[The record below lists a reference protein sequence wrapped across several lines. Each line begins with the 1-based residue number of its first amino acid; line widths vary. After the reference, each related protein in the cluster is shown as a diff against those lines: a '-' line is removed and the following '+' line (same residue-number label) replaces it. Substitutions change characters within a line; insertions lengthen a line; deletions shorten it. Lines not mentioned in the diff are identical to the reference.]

1 MILLVVL
8 NVMFEEIGSSV
19 NVVVTIL
26 SMIFMSVQR
35 VRSASV

>member
-8 NVMFEEIGSSV
+8 SVVFEEVGSFV
-19 NVVVTIL
+19 NVVVTIP
-26 SMIFMSVQR
+26 STIFMSVRR

>member
-8 NVMFEEIGSSV
+8 SVVFREIGSSV
-19 NVVVTIL
+19 DVVGTIL
-26 SMIFMSVQR
+26 STIFMSVPR

>member
-1 MILLVVL
+1 MILSVVL
-8 NVMFEEIGSSV
+8 NVMFEEIGSFV

-35 VRSASV
+35 VRFASA